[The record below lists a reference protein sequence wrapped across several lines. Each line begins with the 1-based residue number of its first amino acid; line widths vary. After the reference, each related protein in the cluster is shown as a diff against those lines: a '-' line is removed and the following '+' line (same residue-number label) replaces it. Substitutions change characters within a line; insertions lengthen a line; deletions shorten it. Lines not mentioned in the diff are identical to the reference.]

1 MPEQFTALSVS
12 EDSIPLGAHDII
24 IIIALHNAHTV
35 KVSSHHTATPFGATK
50 GETSKWAC

>member
-12 EDSIPLGAHDII
+12 EESIPLGAHDII